1 MARDSGDT
9 PSAESAELARW
20 VASVRARA
28 PRESAPSPELW
39 NAPKLDAAA
48 SLAREL
54 HRAGDRVRKW
64 TTRAPEA
71 PPTATGRGDALEEV
85 VFHVVARAVP
95 AAALREEEAEEEEA
109 ADPTDEVG
117 LERAEAAR
125 FARAKALA
133 ESFPPFFSTRE
144 DAGGGDGVPACALLG
159 DSTGA
164 SALEEEDE
172 EEDDAETKWSAT
184 DAETEALF
192 AARALPGDACA
203 RGLLLALADAP
214 AGTECLVRV
223 APEYAYL
230 DPSHGPRLVPRD
242 ERKVPPTATRS
253 FPRPPPG
260 VDPEAF
266 LFFDVRV
273 LDRRVAAPVRRPS
286 SETSAVTLP
295 ETKALLRR
303 ARLAA
308 TTSFPVPYA
317 TKRVLREGD
326 GWERPRPPFDVAAS
340 VEVRAGPGA
349 SGATSESPPPDED
362 RKGSFAATRVLV
374 PETTIRYVSGD
385 GTLPPELNAAV
396 DTMRVGEEAS
406 VYVPPKR
413 RPEKSP
419 PAPRLAM
426 TPDALE
432 LAARHG
438 VEYRV
443 RLLGMTHVRDVFGDG
458 VVVKRR
464 LEEGVGDFPGD
475 CPVRDCAARARV
487 AAAAAS
493 ADPLADPLDA
503 LHARLLAGDDPF
515 AALAHQPGFA
525 HDTGPTTPLAFRLG
539 GGAVPPA
546 VETAVR
552 LMLPGETALVTV
564 RDADGAGKR
573 YGYEAC
579 GPSAPPGAELVLEK
593 LTRERERE
601 RERHGKSGDPYARR
615 PSSGLAF
622 VVRLLDFEKPVNWY
636 RAGLAEM
643 LAEADAGRL
652 EGNALLK
659 SGRLDLAREKY
670 EKTLRDLRGIRG
682 LERDEEVAAVN
693 EIVSALTLNLAA
705 AFQRLGDHAGAV
717 KAAGEILETDP
728 AHGKALW
735 RRGVSLAA
743 THEYARARADFQ
755 AVAEGDESLRRDVER
770 ELRKIRLAEKEAL
783 RREKDVSASA
793 LGARE

>member
-1 MARDSGDT
+1 M
-9 PSAESAELARW
+9 
-20 VASVRARA
+20 RARA

-54 HRAGDRVRKW
+54 HRAGDRVHKW
-64 TTRAPEA
+64 TTRAPDA
-71 PPTATGRGDALEEV
+71 PPTATERGDALEEV

-95 AAALREEEAEEEEA
+95 AAALRGTRAEEDDEA
-109 ADPTDEVG
+109 DSTDEAG
-117 LERAEAAR
+117 LERAQEAA

-133 ESFPPFFSTRE
+133 ESFPPFFSTRQDVGE
-144 DAGGGDGVPACALLG
+144 GDGVPVCALLG
-159 DSTGA
+159 DTTGV

-172 EEDDAETKWSAT
+172 DDDAGIAT
-184 DAETEALF
+184 DAEIE
-192 AARALPGDACA
+192 AARAARVLPGDACA

-214 AGTECLVRV
+214 AGTEALVRV

-242 ERKVPPTATRS
+242 PKVPGLTPDARRR
-253 FPRPPPG
+253 FPRPPAG

-273 LDRRVAAPVRRPS
+273 LDRRVASPVRRPFSQPS
-286 SETSAVTLP
+286 SASEA
-295 ETKALLRR
+295 KDLRR

-308 TTSFPVPYA
+308 ATSFPVPYA

-340 VEVRAGPGA
+340 VEVRTGPGVAAGTA
-349 SGATSESPPPDED
+349 SAASDDD
-362 RKGSFAATRVLV
+362 RFGSCARILI
-374 PETTIRYVSGD
+374 PETTVRYVSGD

-396 DTMRVGEEAS
+396 DTMRVGEEAA

-413 RPEKSP
+413 RPEK
-419 PAPRLAM
+419 APLAARLAM

-443 RLLGMTHVRDVFGDG
+443 RLLSMTHVRDVFGDG

-487 AAAAAS
+487 AVAAVSAFAADAAAS
-493 ADPLADPLDA
+493 LDD
-503 LHARLLAGDDPF
+503 HRSLLEGDDPF
-515 AALAHQPGFA
+515 AALASCPGFA
-525 HDTGPTTPLAFRLG
+525 HDTGAQTPLAFRLG
-539 GGAVPPA
+539 AGAVPAA
-546 VETAVR
+546 VETSVR
-552 LMLPGETALVTV
+552 LMLPGETASVTV
-564 RDADGAGKR
+564 RDARNAGKR
-573 YGYEAC
+573 YGYE
-579 GPSAPPGAELVLEK
+579 GSAPDAPGARRV
-593 LTRERERE
+593 RERLQDLELE
-601 RERHGKSGDPYARR
+601 LHGKSERANQAP
-615 PSSGLAF
+615 GLVF

-652 EGNALLK
+652 EGNALLRA
-659 SGRLDLAREKY
+659 GRLDLAREKY

-682 LERDEEVAAVN
+682 LESDEEVSAVN
-693 EIVSALTLNLAA
+693 EIARAVTLNLAA
-705 AFQRLGDHAGAV
+705 AFQRLGLHARAIEKV
-717 KAAGEILETDP
+717 NEILDADP
-728 AHGKALW
+728 AHVKALW

-743 THEYARARADFQ
+743 THEYARARVDFQ

-770 ELRKIRLAEKEAL
+770 ELRKTHLAERAEL

-793 LGARE
+793 LGER